1 MGQRQREMSEPQPRS
16 VTIKAVGQVTF
27 VTDGVAIT
35 LALGAASIDPKVIL
49 QGMADALRCK
59 TTAEA
64 AALCQKMQY
73 LPPGALEGSLLPAL
87 QAEAK
92 RFYPYLEALVA
103 WDEKPSKA
111 QPFSDEQLVYISRRA
126 GAVVKLS
133 QSVGVGGNAVNVSRA
148 LHTDWAALPWFALQ
162 TLYQQVVSKSVRATV
177 AADFAPVLPRCRV
190 CGQVLPP
197 GHTALCG
204 SPSCRRE
211 DNRQRVAASR
221 RKIRNRV

>member
-1 MGQRQREMSEPQPRS
+1 MSEPQPRS

-27 VTDGVAIT
+27 VTDGVTIT

-73 LPPGALEGSLLPAL
+73 LPPGALEGNLLPAL

-92 RFYPYLEALVA
+92 RFYPYLEALVS

-133 QSVGVGGNAVNVSRA
+133 QSVGEGGNAVNVSRA
-148 LHTDWAALPWFALQ
+148 LHTDWAVLPWFALQ
-162 TLYQQVVSKSVRATV
+162 MLYYQLVNKSVRATV
-177 AADFAPVLPRCRV
+177 AADFAPVLPHCRV
-190 CGQVLPP
+190 CGQVLPL
-197 GHTALCG
+197 GNTALCG
-204 SPSCRRE
+204 APHCKRE
-211 DNRQRVAASR
+211 DTRRRQEAFRQKA
-221 RKIRNRV
+221 RNKA